1 MSMLGLSALNDI
13 VKSLTKI
20 KASIVLDSLKER
32 IQEALHQGEGREMD
46 THEGMDISLCI
57 LELKTNILQFAGARN
72 PIYFIR
78 NNILTEIPADRIDIG
93 SHSLEIQEFTNHELK
108 CEEGDQLYLF
118 TDGFADQFG
127 GIDRKK
133 YKYQKFKDLSVIN
146 S

>member
-1 MSMLGLSALNDI
+1 
-13 VKSLTKI
+13 
-20 KASIVLDSLKER
+20 
-32 IQEALHQGEGREMD
+32 
-46 THEGMDISLCI
+46 MDISLCI

-133 YKYQKFKDLSVIN
+133 YKYQKFKDFLLSIHNETMDNQKVLLDREIETWRGN
-146 S
+146 FQQIDDILVMGIKIQGTYQI